1 MLYNVSLISIPCSK
15 DERPIVKNAVL
26 DTHEMHQ
33 VIDDKVDEQHYVM
46 ISAVSSDSSVF
57 DD

>member
-1 MLYNVSLISIPCSK
+1 MFYNVSLVSIPQAA
-15 DERPIVKNAVL
+15 DEKPVVKNAVL
-26 DTHEMHQ
+26 DIHEMHQ
-33 VIDDKVDEQHYVM
+33 VIDEKVDEQHYVM

>member
-1 MLYNVSLISIPCSK
+1 MLYNVSLVSIPQK
-15 DERPIVKNAVL
+15 ADEKPVVKNAVL
-26 DTHEMHQ
+26 DTHEMHYI
-33 VIDDKVDEQHYVM
+33 IDEKVDEQHYVM

>member
-1 MLYNVSLISIPCSK
+1 MLYNVSLVSIPQK
-15 DERPIVKNAVL
+15 ADEKPVLKNAVL
-26 DTHEMHQ
+26 DTHEMHE
-33 VIDDKVDEQHYVM
+33 VIDEKVDEQHYVM